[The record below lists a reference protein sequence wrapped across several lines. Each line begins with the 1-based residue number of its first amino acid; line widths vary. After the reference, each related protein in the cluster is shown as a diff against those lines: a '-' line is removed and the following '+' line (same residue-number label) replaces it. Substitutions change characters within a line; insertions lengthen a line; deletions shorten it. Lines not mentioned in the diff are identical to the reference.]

1 MPTFSEARGATIF
14 NTFFLT
20 DAQNAT
26 YLDVRLDIELRRG
39 GGPVRGCFHVAAAKD
54 QQGERASVK
63 AAKLGRPLVFSR
75 LHVLDAYVR
84 VWVIDASPV

>member
-26 YLDVRLDIELRRG
+26 YWMFDSILNYGVVVVL
-39 GGPVRGCFHVAAAKD
+39 CVAAFMWLLQKINK
-54 QQGERASVK
+54 AS
-63 AAKLGRPLVFSR
+63 ARQ
-75 LHVLDAYVR
+75 
-84 VWVIDASPV
+84 